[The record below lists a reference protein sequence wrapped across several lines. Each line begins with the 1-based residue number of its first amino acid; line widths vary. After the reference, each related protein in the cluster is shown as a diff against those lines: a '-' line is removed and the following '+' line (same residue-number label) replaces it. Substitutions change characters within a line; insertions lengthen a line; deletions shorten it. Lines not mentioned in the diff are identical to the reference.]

1 MADFIQSKVYLIH
14 QTQAPKPTN
23 DTKPTKSK
31 IGGEATEANEKP
43 KAPKTNERN
52 GEVDDEAGVK
62 RVVGSASVK
71 RRLTNLAL
79 GTALNIGTLVLQDME
94 FQRSYVGN
102 TRGAQKVQQ
111 AKQIATGAVQ
121 IATSG
126 ISAGITAAALSN
138 PYIIG
143 IWLAS
148 EAMQIVNQTFNYFQQ
163 VKQYNMERDKE
174 IYESRYTRDR
184 LVRDVYNRR

>member
-23 DTKPTKSK
+23 DTKPTQPKT
-31 IGGEATEANEKP
+31 GGEITEEQSKP

-79 GTALNIGTLVLQDME
+79 GTALNIGTLILQDME

-111 AKQIATGAVQ
+111 SKQIATGAVQ

-174 IYESRYTRDR
+174 IYESRYTRER

>member
-1 MADFIQSKVYLIH
+1 MADFIQSRVYLIH
-14 QTQAPKPTN
+14 QAQAPKPTN

-31 IGGEATEANEKP
+31 TGGEITEEQSKP
-43 KAPKTNERN
+43 KAPKTNEKN

-79 GTALNIGTLVLQDME
+79 GTALNIGTFVLQDIE

>member
-23 DTKPTKSK
+23 DTKPTQPKT
-31 IGGEATEANEKP
+31 GGEANEANEKP
-43 KAPKTNERN
+43 IAPKTNERN

-111 AKQIATGAVQ
+111 SKQIATGAVQ

-174 IYESRYTRDR
+174 IYESRYTRER

>member
-1 MADFIQSKVYLIH
+1 MADFIQSRVYLIH
-14 QTQAPKPTN
+14 KAQAAKPTGDTN
-23 DTKPTKSK
+23 PTKPKT
-31 IGGEATEANEKP
+31 GGDATDQNDKP
-43 KAPKTNERN
+43 IAPKTNEKN

-79 GTALNIGTLVLQDME
+79 GTALNIGTLILQDME

-111 AKQIATGAVQ
+111 SKQIATGAVQ

-174 IYESRYTRDR
+174 IYESRYTRER

>member
-1 MADFIQSKVYLIH
+1 MADFIQSRVYLIH
-14 QTQAPKPTN
+14 KAQAAKPTG
-23 DTKPTKSK
+23 DTNPTKSK
-31 IGGEATEANEKP
+31 TGGDATDQNDKP
-43 KAPKTNERN
+43 IAPKTNEKN

-79 GTALNIGTLVLQDME
+79 GTALNIGTLILQDME

-111 AKQIATGAVQ
+111 SKQIVTGAVQ

-174 IYESRYTRDR
+174 IYESRYTRER

>member
-1 MADFIQSKVYLIH
+1 M
-14 QTQAPKPTN
+14 
-23 DTKPTKSK
+23 
-31 IGGEATEANEKP
+31 
-43 KAPKTNERN
+43 
-52 GEVDDEAGVK
+52 
-62 RVVGSASVK
+62 
-71 RRLTNLAL
+71 AL

-111 AKQIATGAVQ
+111 SKQIATGAVQ

-174 IYESRYTRDR
+174 IYESRYTRER